1 MASFRFIHAADLHLD
16 TPFSGIGRGAANVR
30 DHLRDDSLEAFDNLI
45 QAAIDHDAAFLL
57 LAGDLYDG
65 AERGVRAQMR
75 FLRGVERLAERGTR
89 VFVVHGNHDPL
100 DGWSAIRET
109 PDSLTIF
116 GSQEVESHAVERDG
130 ERLAFV
136 EVRARRGTAFGTPKE
151 SVTARKQAR
160 LVTVALNY
168 LQEHSYSDVDW
179 GIDVVALQFTPRGV
193 LQHMEVIRNA
203 VMEMG

>member
-1 MASFRFIHAADLHLD
+1 MPDLRRALGQLGEDMAARHLQRL
-16 TPFSGIGRGAANVR
+16 GYVI
-30 DHLRDDSLEAFDNLI
+30 LERNYRCP
-45 QAAIDHDAAFLL
+45 Q
-57 LAGDLYDG
+57 G
-65 AERGVRAQMR
+65 
-75 FLRGVERLAERGTR
+75 
-89 VFVVHGNHDPL
+89 
-100 DGWSAIRET
+100 
-109 PDSLTIF
+109 
-116 GSQEVESHAVERDG
+116 EVDIIARDG

>member
-1 MASFRFIHAADLHLD
+1 MPDLRRALGQLGEDVAARHLQRL
-16 TPFSGIGRGAANVR
+16 GYVI
-30 DHLRDDSLEAFDNLI
+30 LERNYRCP
-45 QAAIDHDAAFLL
+45 Q
-57 LAGDLYDG
+57 G
-65 AERGVRAQMR
+65 
-75 FLRGVERLAERGTR
+75 
-89 VFVVHGNHDPL
+89 
-100 DGWSAIRET
+100 
-109 PDSLTIF
+109 
-116 GSQEVESHAVERDG
+116 EVDIIARDG

-160 LVTVALNY
+160 LATVARNY
-168 LQEHSYSDVDW
+168 LQEHSYCDVDW

>member
-1 MASFRFIHAADLHLD
+1 M
-16 TPFSGIGRGAANVR
+16 
-30 DHLRDDSLEAFDNLI
+30 
-45 QAAIDHDAAFLL
+45 
-57 LAGDLYDG
+57 
-65 AERGVRAQMR
+65 
-75 FLRGVERLAERGTR
+75 
-89 VFVVHGNHDPL
+89 
-100 DGWSAIRET
+100 
-109 PDSLTIF
+109 PDSRRALGQLGEDMAARHLQRLGYVILERNYRCPQ
-116 GSQEVESHAVERDG
+116 GEVDIIARDG

-160 LVTVALNY
+160 LATVARNY